1 MSKMAIPLAMD
12 CFKNT
17 FMHSSLAELP
27 SNKVQ
32 CPILFCSV
40 LFCSVQFCSVLFC
53 SVLFCSVLFCS
64 VLFCAVL
71 FCSVLFCSVLFC
83 AVLCCDVY
91 GTIIVL
97 ASIAQGPPNSTL
109 LPQTTITHRLPG
121 LPSTNPLPAAER
133 KVIHRL
139 QQRPCS
145 DHIQLS
151 INIAHATFSSLTSS
165 GRCSRT

>member
-12 CFKNT
+12 CFNNT

-32 CPILFCSV
+32 WPV
-40 LFCSVQFCSVLFC
+40 LD
-53 SVLFCSVLFCS
+53 
-64 VLFCAVL
+64 LFCAVL
-71 FCSVLFCSVLFC
+71 CCAVLFCSVLFC

-97 ASIAQGPPNSTL
+97 ASIPQGPPNSTL

-139 QQRPCS
+139 QQRPCC

-151 INIAHATFSSLTSS
+151 TNIAHATFSSLTSS